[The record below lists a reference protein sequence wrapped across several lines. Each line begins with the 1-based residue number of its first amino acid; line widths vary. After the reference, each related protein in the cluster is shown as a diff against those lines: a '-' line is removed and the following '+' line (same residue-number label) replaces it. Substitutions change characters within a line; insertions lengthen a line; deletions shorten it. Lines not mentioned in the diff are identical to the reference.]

1 MAKNVSNNDTL
12 EVLRTSYNDLVD
24 EVGGLGTLRTSQKGS
39 LVDSINSII
48 DQYFYFQDFEYD
60 GSDGSASNKTFSG
73 ADNLGNTL
81 QYSTGRLLVFKNGLL
96 LRNGTDYSATNGTS
110 ITLTSSAANSDI
122 IRITSFTGSYE
133 GVAGASVESTTQWTK
148 TGGGSIYNHDTTGG
162 VVINSNQSGVVAQP
176 LSGYGI
182 QLESDGSNI
191 YLNTGST
198 NKKVFINGDLDLA
211 SGAEIQINGSKITS
225 SAISGFDA
233 SARGLLSAGTG
244 ISYNS
249 STGQISATGSADTT
263 GNAGTATA
271 LETARTIHG
280 VSFNGTANIDLTEQ
294 IQDTVGALISGSGST
309 TVTYNDSA
317 GTLVVSSTGK
327 TQEEIEDIVGAMV
340 SSNTETGITVTYDD
354 NGSGVGSLDF
364 VIGNDAIVNS
374 MIADDAVNT
383 AQIADDAIT
392 NALIAD
398 DAVNTAQIAD
408 DAITSAL
415 IADNAVAL
423 ETHTT
428 GDYVGGIT
436 GGTGITASGATSG
449 EGIAHTLSITNTGV
463 TAGTYGSASAIPA
476 LTINAQGQVTAA
488 TTNSVDTYA
497 GWETGVSASDFAT
510 VSENDNVYI
519 QAGEGI
525 DVTYNHSDPD
535 HTFSISGENAST
547 TNKGIAS
554 FNATD
559 FSVSNGAVS
568 IVHEHIEDIVGAM
581 FNGNGSGATT
591 VTYNDSNGTVSVSST
606 DNNTTYGVASS
617 STAGLVKIG
626 FAESGKNYPVE
637 LSSDKMYVNVP
648 WTDTNTTY
656 SNSSWTITALS
667 GYNNS
672 TANFLRG
679 DGTWAT
685 PPDNN
690 TTYSNATTSASG
702 LMSSSDKSKLNGIAS
717 GATNFSGN
725 TYSNA
730 MNQHVRTSDTVTFG
744 EVRSTGN
751 VTAYYSSDI
760 ALKENLNPIDNA
772 LNKVMSLSGYNF
784 DWKDSHIEER
794 GGIDNLFMRKSDVG
808 IVAQEVQKVLP
819 EAVGKREDGTLG
831 VRYELLVPLL
841 VESIKELKEEI
852 QSLKS

>member
-1 MAKNVSNNDTL
+1 MAKNVSNNETL

-24 EVGGLGTLRTSQKGS
+24 EVGGLGTLRTSQKTS
-39 LVDSINSII
+39 LVDAVNSII

-60 GSDGSASNKTFSG
+60 GSDGASSNKVFSG
-73 ADNLGNTL
+73 ADNFGESLK
-81 QYSTGRLLVFKNGLL
+81 YSVNRILVFKNGVL

-110 ITLTSSAANSDI
+110 ITLVTSAGNSDV

-133 GVAGASVESTTQWTK
+133 GVVGASATSTTPWTK
-148 TGGGSIYNHDTTGG
+148 TGGGSVYNHDTTSG
-162 VVINSNQSGVVAQP
+162 VVINSDDNGIVTAPAST
-176 LSGYGI
+176 YGI

-191 YLNTGST
+191 YLNTGGTS
-198 NKKVFINGDLDLA
+198 KEVFINGNLNLT
-211 SGAEIQINGSKITS
+211 SGGTIKVNGSQITS
-225 SAISGFDA
+225 SAISGFSA
-233 SARGLLSAGTG
+233 STRGLFSAGSG

-249 STGQISATGSADTT
+249 STGAISATGSADTT
-263 GNAGTATA
+263 GNAATATA
-271 LETARTIHG
+271 LQNARTIHG

-294 IQDTVGALISGSGST
+294 IQDTVGALISGTGST
-309 TVTYNDSA
+309 TATYNDTA
-317 GTLVVSSTGK
+317 GTLVISSTGK
-327 TQEEIEDIVGAMV
+327 TTEEIEDIVGGMFTTT
-340 SSNTETGITVTYDD
+340 NTETGITATYNDSTGD
-354 NGSGVGSLDF
+354 IDLI
-364 VIGNDAIVNS
+364 IGNDDIVNS
-374 MIADDAVNT
+374 M
-383 AQIADDAIT
+383 
-392 NALIAD
+392 IAD

-415 IADNAVAL
+415 IADDAVTTAAIADDAITSALIADNAVTLA
-423 ETHTT
+423 THTT
-428 GDYVGGIT
+428 GNYVGGIT

-463 TAGTYGSASAIPA
+463 TANSYGSASAIPV

-488 TTNSVDTYA
+488 STASVDTYA
-497 GWETGVSASDFAT
+497 GFETGTSASAYNT
-510 VSENDNVYI
+510 VTENDNLYI
-519 QAGEGI
+519 SAGEGI
-525 DVTYNHSDPD
+525 DVTYTHSDPD
-535 HTFSISGENAST
+535 HTFSIAGEDAST
-547 TNKGIAS
+547 TNKGIAK
-554 FNATD
+554 FNSTD
-559 FSVSNGAVS
+559 FSVSSGTVS
-568 IVHEHIEDIVGAM
+568 IVHEHIEDIVGGM
-581 FNGNGSGATT
+581 ISGSGATS
-591 VTYNDSNGTVSVSST
+591 VSYNDTNGTIAISSSDT
-606 DNNTTYGVASS
+606 NTTYGVATS

-648 WTDTNTTY
+648 WSDTNTTY
-656 SNSSWTITALS
+656 SNSSWTITSLS
-667 GYNNS
+667 GFNNS
-672 TANFLRG
+672 TSNYLRG
-679 DGTWAT
+679 DGSWVT
-685 PPDNN
+685 PPDTN
-690 TTYSNATTSASG
+690 TTYGEATGSSAG
-702 LMSSSDKSKLNGIAS
+702 LMSTAHHDKLDGIAA

-730 MNQHVRTSDTVTFG
+730 MNQHVRTTDTVLFS
-744 EVRSTGN
+744 EVRSTNN

-772 LNKVMSLSGYNF
+772 LDKVMSLSGYNF

-794 GGIDNLFMRKSDVG
+794 GGLDDLFMRKSDVG